1 MSTSDALWQLFL
13 VLVLILPVLA
23 LELPPL
29 VPAVHDHITDGSAS
43 IAFRLPQHLRIVVD
57 ERDAQSTADDGLTLI
72 PPTLLEF
79 AQTFQSDLETLFP
92 KTTVSLSRGNVQNT
106 PNGQATITLSLSD
119 RLNATHAD
127 GTSTSEGYEMEVSPT
142 GVQIVGAGSKGAF
155 WATRTLLQG
164 LVLTGGQFPAG
175 KVVDQ
180 PDWRTR
186 GFMLGTPRC
195 SCTQVS

>member
-1 MSTSDALWQLFL
+1 MATSVGLWQLFL
-13 VLVLILPVLA
+13 LLVLILPVLSI
-23 LELPPL
+23 ELPPL
-29 VPAVHDHITDGSAS
+29 VPAVHDHIIDGSAS

-57 ERDAQSTADDGLTLI
+57 ERDAQSTADNDLTLI

-106 PNGQATITLSLSD
+106 PGGPATITFALSN

-127 GTSTSEGYEMEVSPT
+127 GSPSSEGYEMEVSPS